1 MSFPDLSRLHR
12 VDEHAIRFAGRA
24 GVPLLRLGLGV
35 VYLWFGALKLIPSGS
50 PVVDLVERTVS
61 ALTFGLITGA
71 SAVVVAGVSEV
82 LIALVLLS
90 NRLPRTTAI
99 LLLGHVVL
107 VSAPLA
113 LFPAEMWN
121 APMQATLEAQ
131 YILKNVVTIAAAVVI
146 AATASVRVT
155 NLVKLPAPR
164 SESAV
169 RQPVAS

>member
-12 VDEHAIRFAGRA
+12 VDEQAIRFAGRA

-61 ALTFGLITGA
+61 ALTFGLITGTF
-71 SAVVVAGVSEV
+71 AVVVAGVSEV

-90 NRLPRTTAI
+90 NRLPRITAI
-99 LLLGHVVL
+99 LLLSHVVL

-131 YILKNVVTIAAAVVI
+131 YILKNVVTVAAAVVI
-146 AATASVRVT
+146 AASASARATLVSLPVPRRERDDVRT
-155 NLVKLPAPR
+155 
-164 SESAV
+164 
-169 RQPVAS
+169 PVAS